1 MSLVKALGHG
11 SQRSLTAAD
20 AVAQTEAAVRSRP
33 GFGGVWHNLDV
44 KPSTACAQGSS
55 NAMCT
60 PCARHVA
67 RHGTSSRATVG
78 SRSISW

>member
-20 AVAQTEAAVRSRP
+20 AVAQTEAAARSRP

-60 PCARHVA
+60 PCCPTWHEQ
-67 RHGTSSRATVG
+67 SSRSGKQVD
-78 SRSISW
+78 

>member
-44 KPSTACAQGSS
+44 KPSTACA
-55 NAMCT
+55 
-60 PCARHVA
+60 
-67 RHGTSSRATVG
+67 
-78 SRSISW
+78 